1 MSNVKQIGT
10 AKNFLYNLDM
20 RFRAINKNQ
29 IANRILI
36 LILILWC
43 GILTTVIIIDKLN
56 VKNCNNNEI
65 SVPITSLEM
74 IE

>member
-20 RFRAINKNQ
+20 RFGAINKNQ